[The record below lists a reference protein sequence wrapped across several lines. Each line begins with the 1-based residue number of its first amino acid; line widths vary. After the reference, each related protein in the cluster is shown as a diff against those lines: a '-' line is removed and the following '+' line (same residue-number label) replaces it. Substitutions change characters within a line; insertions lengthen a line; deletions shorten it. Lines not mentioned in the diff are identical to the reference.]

1 VPCGERQAWQLKAR
15 LRVYE
20 CAACYRQES
29 ATAGTAF
36 HRTRTELNKWFLT
49 AYLMGRDKRGV
60 SASFC
65 NGNSAWRIRRPGPWR
80 TSCGMG

>member
-1 VPCGERQAWQLKAR
+1 MAG
-15 LRVYE
+15 LREFVVRHGIE
-20 CAACYRQES
+20 EQCVEHS
-29 ATAGTAF
+29 AGLRAAF
-36 HRTRTELNKWFLT
+36 HRTRTELTKWFLT

-65 NGNSAWRIRRPGPWR
+65 NGNSAWRIRRSGPWR